1 VAIRKRSVR
10 DLAVAGKRVLVR
22 VDFNVPLRG
31 SAVGDDTRLRA
42 SLPTVRLLL
51 DRGAAVVLMSHL
63 GRPDGRPNPA
73 YSLRPVAERFA
84 ELLGQPVA
92 FAPDCVGPAA
102 EAAARGLAPGR
113 VLLLENLRFHEAE
126 EANDPAFARQLAGLA
141 DAYVNDA
148 FGTAHRAHASTAAVA
163 ELLPS
168 AAGLLM
174 ERELEALGGALD
186 QPRRPFIGIVGGAKI
201 SSKIAVL
208 ENLLPKVD
216 RLIVGGAMAFTF
228 LRAQGAQTG
237 RSLVEENQ
245 LDIAGRIM
253 EQAGQK
259 LMLPLDAVAAAE
271 LKPGVATRS
280 VDARA
285 VPDGLIGLDVGVR
298 TVQAW
303 QAALRGAGT
312 VLWNGPVGAY
322 ETPPFEQGTIA
333 LGRAVAESGAT
344 SVVGGGDLV
353 AALEQGGL
361 AARMSHVST
370 GGGASLEFIE
380 GKTLPGVA
388 ALPDA

>member
-1 VAIRKRSVR
+1 
-10 DLAVAGKRVLVR
+10 
-22 VDFNVPLRG
+22 
-31 SAVGDDTRLRA
+31 
-42 SLPTVRLLL
+42 
-51 DRGAAVVLMSHL
+51 
-63 GRPDGRPNPA
+63 
-73 YSLRPVAERFA
+73 
-84 ELLGQPVA
+84 A

-102 EAAARGLAPGR
+102 SAAARGLAPGE

-126 EANDPAFARQLAGLA
+126 EANDRAFARQLAGLA

-163 ELLPS
+163 ELLPA

-186 QPRRPFIGIVGGAKI
+186 QPRRPFVGIVGGAKI

-228 LRAQGAQTG
+228 LRAQGARTG

-245 LDIAGRIM
+245 LDVAGRIL
-253 EQAGQK
+253 ERAGEK

-271 LKPGVATRS
+271 LKPGAVTRT

-285 VPDGLIGLDVGVR
+285 VPDDLIGLDVGVR
-298 TVQAW
+298 SVQAW

-370 GGGASLEFIE
+370 GGGASLEFME

>member
-1 VAIRKRSVR
+1 MAIRKRSVR

>member
-1 VAIRKRSVR
+1 VAE
-10 DLAVAGKRVLVR
+10 KRVLVR

-31 SAVGDDTRLRA
+31 GAVGDDTRLRA
-42 SLPTVRLLL
+42 SLPTVELLL
-51 DRGAAVVLMSHL
+51 ERGAAVILMSHL
-63 GRPDGRPNPA
+63 GRPDGRPDPA
-73 YSLRPVAERFA
+73 YSLEPVAARFA
-84 ELLGQPVA
+84 ELLGRPVA

-102 EAAARGLAPGR
+102 EAAARALAPGQ
-113 VLLLENLRFHEAE
+113 VLLLENLRFHAAE
-126 EANDPAFARQLAGLA
+126 EANEPAFAGQLAALG

-163 ELLPS
+163 GLLPS

-186 QPRRPFIGIVGGAKI
+186 QPRRPFVGIVGGAKI

-208 ENLLPKVD
+208 ENLLPRVD

-228 LRAQGAQTG
+228 LRAQGRKTG

-245 LDIAGRIM
+245 LEVASRILAAAGN
-253 EQAGQK
+253 K
-259 LMLPLDAVAAAE
+259 LLLPVDAVAAAE
-271 LKPGVATRS
+271 LRPGVATRT
-280 VDARA
+280 VDATA
-285 VPDGLIGLDVGVR
+285 IPDDLMGLDVGVR
-298 TVQAW
+298 SVQAW

-322 ETPPFEQGTIA
+322 ETPPFEEGTVA

-353 AALEQGGL
+353 AALEEGGL
-361 AARMSHVST
+361 ASRMSHVST

-388 ALPDA
+388 ALADA